1 MATLVLLTG
10 PTPAIMA
17 IRTSQRRL
25 ELVPRQ
31 LLSRSVYPVPAVGE
45 SLAVGQVTQQIR
57 QLNGIKYV
65 RREPAGK
72 LHDSNW
78 IRLNR
83 LEAGTE

>member
-1 MATLVLLTG
+1 MATLAPLTG

-31 LLSRSVYPVPAVGE
+31 LLSHSAYPVPAVGE
-45 SLAVGQVTQQIR
+45 SLALGQVTQQIR
-57 QLNGIKYV
+57 KLNGIKYV

-72 LHDSNW
+72 LHVSYW
-78 IRLNR
+78 IRLKR
-83 LEAGTE
+83 LESGTE